1 MLIFESLMWEMGSKT
16 AKVNRKSCHLVLDG
30 DGAGEEAL
38 VVLDPLLG
46 RRVAHRWRHLQEISK
61 LKQASVPNPNS
72 NTLSLGDSLVQ
83 NIQLHTLMLVNTN
96 ETLEELKIISV

>member
-1 MLIFESLMWEMGSKT
+1 MGVKT

-46 RRVAHRWRHLQEISK
+46 RRVTHRWRHLQEISK
-61 LKQASVPNPNS
+61 LKFQMKPASVPNPNS
-72 NTLSLGDSLVQ
+72 NTLSLGNSLVL
-83 NIQLHTLMLVNTN
+83 NIQLH
-96 ETLEELKIISV
+96 

>member
-1 MLIFESLMWEMGSKT
+1 MLIFESLMWEMGVKT

-61 LKQASVPNPNS
+61 LKKASVPNPNS

-83 NIQLHTLMLVNTN
+83 NIQLY
-96 ETLEELKIISV
+96 

>member
-1 MLIFESLMWEMGSKT
+1 MGSKT

-46 RRVAHRWRHLQEISK
+46 RRVTHRWRHLQEISK
-61 LKQASVPNPNS
+61 LKQLKQASVPNPNS

-96 ETLEELKIISV
+96 ETLDELKIISV

>member
-1 MLIFESLMWEMGSKT
+1 MWSKT

-46 RRVAHRWRHLQEISK
+46 RRVTHRWRHLQEISK

-83 NIQLHTLMLVNTN
+83 NIQLY
-96 ETLEELKIISV
+96 

>member
-1 MLIFESLMWEMGSKT
+1 MGVKT

-46 RRVAHRWRHLQEISK
+46 RRVTHRWRHLQEISK
-61 LKQASVPNPNS
+61 LKQMKPVSVPNPNS
-72 NTLSLGDSLVQ
+72 NTLSLGNSLVL
-83 NIQLHTLMLVNTN
+83 NIQLH
-96 ETLEELKIISV
+96 

>member
-1 MLIFESLMWEMGSKT
+1 MKRNIYIFESLRWEMGSKT

-61 LKQASVPNPNS
+61 LKKASVPNPNS

-83 NIQLHTLMLVNTN
+83 NIQLY
-96 ETLEELKIISV
+96 

>member
-1 MLIFESLMWEMGSKT
+1 MGVKT

-46 RRVAHRWRHLQEISK
+46 RRVTHRWRHLQEISK
-61 LKQASVPNPNS
+61 LKQMKPASVPNPNS
-72 NTLSLGDSLVQ
+72 NTLSLGNSLVL
-83 NIQLHTLMLVNTN
+83 NIQLH
-96 ETLEELKIISV
+96 